1 MTRRTPLVAGRERP
15 ITHKSEG
22 DVMKTMTT
30 TLVALAML
38 VAGSVVGAAPAKAD
52 GAAVAQGGFQ
62 VDYGTEVLRTIEFT
76 AIRDAKNNQRGNGH
90 LFNHATGLNVRFIIV
105 CLYVNGNVA
114 TFTGYV
120 VGQENSDF
128 PYFFMQVKD
137 NGEGSK
143 SNPDQT
149 SGYYGE
155 SLHEDCSYWGQFD
168 FSDCDIE
175 GGNIQ
180 VR

>member
-1 MTRRTPLVAGRERP
+1 MSKVNVVSGSL
-15 ITHKSEG
+15 
-22 DVMKTMTT
+22 
-30 TLVALAML
+30 LAMTI
-38 VAGSVVGAAPAKAD
+38 ASVSLLSPVSAQAD
-52 GAAVAQGGFQ
+52 GSAVAQGGFQ
-62 VDYGTEVLRTIEFT
+62 VVYGAEVLRTIEFT

-90 LFNHATGLNVRFIIV
+90 YFNHAVGVSVRFIID
-105 CLYVNGNVA
+105 CLYVKGNVA
-114 TFTGYV
+114 TFTGYI

-149 SGYYGE
+149 SGFYGE
-155 SLHEDCSYWGQFD
+155 PVHEDCSYWGQFD
-168 FSDCDIE
+168 FSDYDIE